1 MKYSDELNMAIAAVS
16 MDRMLDMKTK
26 QQIIEALAELERLAE
41 IGGATERAFESGF
54 SINQMH
60 SVLSNVDYCMY
71 DKESLLN
78 WAEEE
83 VSND

>member
-26 QQIIEALAELERLAE
+26 QQIIEALAETEMLAD
-41 IGGATERAFESGF
+41 IGDATEEAFESGF

-78 WAEEE
+78 WAESEE
-83 VSND
+83 

>member
-26 QQIIEALAELERLAE
+26 QQIIEALAETEMLAD
-41 IGGATERAFESGF
+41 IGDATEKAFENGF

-60 SVLSNVDYCMY
+60 SVLSNIDYCMY

-78 WAEEE
+78 WAESEGE
-83 VSND
+83 

>member
-26 QQIIEALAELERLAE
+26 QQIIEALAETEMLAD
-41 IGGATERAFESGF
+41 IGDATEKAFESGF

-60 SVLSNVDYCMY
+60 SVLSNVDYCIY

-78 WAEEE
+78 WAESEGK
-83 VSND
+83 